1 MDNMDTGS
9 EVSCHIL
16 ISNVS
21 EGLFSMCTLSHI
33 WSKDGV
39 NHETMPTELSLLG
52 LFSSQKLQCQLHEL
66 FGRHQN
72 MQAVLHMYETLKN

>member
-21 EGLFSMCTLSHI
+21 KGLFSMCTPSHI
-33 WSKDGV
+33 WSKDEV
-39 NHETMPTELSLLG
+39 NHETMLTDVSLLG
-52 LFSSQKLQCQLHEL
+52 LFSFQKLLPHLHEL
-66 FGRHQN
+66 FGFHQN
-72 MQAVLHMYETLKN
+72 MKAVLHM